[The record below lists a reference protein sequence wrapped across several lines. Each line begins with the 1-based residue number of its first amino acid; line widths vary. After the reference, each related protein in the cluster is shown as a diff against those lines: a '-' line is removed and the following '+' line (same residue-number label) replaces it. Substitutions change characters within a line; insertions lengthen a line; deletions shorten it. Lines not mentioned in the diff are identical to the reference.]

1 LLDIFLY
8 QQEESGEW
16 MEDSRTKRTYGTPKL
31 QTYGDIQQITGAV
44 DNVSKVADGGTGK
57 TNKST

>member
-1 LLDIFLY
+1 
-8 QQEESGEW
+8 